1 MHWTS
6 SIWIT
11 VIVAGLASLSLLWVL
26 YSQALPQLGAIKHV
40 SSWTAKEI
48 PCPHPMNT
56 TACQESHCNCRTGPE
71 KQLYSQSDLEISFA
85 AALVSCFPLQ
95 LWFQATQE
103 FTNQHKHNCWPC
115 VTLAQKLYLSYPR
128 AIPQP
133 TLHNTITVSLL
144 LRQGHENNILKH
156 A

>member
-1 MHWTS
+1 M
-6 SIWIT
+6 
-11 VIVAGLASLSLLWVL
+11 ASLSLLWVL
-26 YSQALPQLGAIKHV
+26 YSQALPQLGAIKHMSHLGQQKRYHV
-40 SSWTAKEI
+40 
-48 PCPHPMNT
+48 PHPMNT

-71 KQLYSQSDLEISFA
+71 KQLYSQSDLEISSA

-128 AIPQP
+128 AILQP
-133 TLHNTITVSLL
+133 TLHNTITVYLL